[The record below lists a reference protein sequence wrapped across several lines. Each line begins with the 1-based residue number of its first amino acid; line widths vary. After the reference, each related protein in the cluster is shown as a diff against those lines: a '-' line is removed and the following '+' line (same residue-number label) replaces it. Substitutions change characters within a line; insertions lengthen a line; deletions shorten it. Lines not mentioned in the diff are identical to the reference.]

1 MSVEPDVIADAA
13 RRALAEDVGTGDVTT
28 DAVVQAHGA
37 GMGILEV
44 REDCVIAGVDVARET
59 FRQLAPDGVHF
70 PAVIADGDA
79 LKEGDRIDFVV
90 GPLRAILTGE
100 RVALNFLQRL
110 SGVATLTRRYVEAAH
125 GVAIRDTRKTTPGLR
140 ALEKAAVLAGGGV
153 NHRFGLFDAVLIKD
167 NHIRAAGGLRVAVER
182 AKKTGRPVEVECE
195 TIDQVREAIE
205 AGADELLLDN
215 MDVSLLSSAVLL
227 ASGDA
232 GTEASGGITLETIGA
247 VAASGVD
254 AVSIG
259 ALTHSARAI
268 NLALDVVP
276 E

>member
-1 MSVEPDVIADAA
+1 MGVDPAVIADAV
-13 RRALAEDVGTGDVTT
+13 RLALAEDVGGGDVTT
-28 DAVVQAHGA
+28 DAVVEAHGA
-37 GMGILEV
+37 GMGVLEV
-44 REDCVIAGVDVARET
+44 REDCVIAGVEVARET
-59 FRQLAPDGVHF
+59 FRQLAPKGVQF
-70 PAVIADGDA
+70 PAVLGDGDA

-110 SGVATLTRRYVEAAH
+110 SGVATLTRRFVEAAP

-140 ALEKAAVLAGGGV
+140 ALEKAAVLAGGGA

-167 NHIRAAGGLRVAVER
+167 NHIRAAGGLTLAIER
-182 AKKTGRPVEVECE
+182 AKARGMPVEVECE
-195 TIDQVREAIE
+195 TLDQVREAIE

-215 MDVSLLSSAVLL
+215 MDVSLLSSAVRL
-227 ASGDA
+227 ARGDA
-232 GTEASGGITLETIGA
+232 KTEASGGITLQTVGA
-247 VAASGVD
+247 VAATGVD
-254 AVSIG
+254 AISVG

-268 NLALDVVP
+268 NLALDVKP